1 MSFIYSPLWKQ
12 LIDRKLTK
20 KTLRELTGI
29 SKSTFDK
36 MYREEYVSL
45 EIIDRICTVLNCSVS
60 DVIEHKKEFTDI
72 EGKK

>member
-20 KTLRELTGI
+20 KALREKTGI

-45 EIIDRICTVLNCSVS
+45 EVLDRLCTALNCSIS
-60 DVIEHKKEFTDI
+60 DIIEHKKELLDD
-72 EGKK
+72 K